1 MQKMTLVR
9 VSPESS
15 PEQAQRMLALC
26 IWIDAHIH
34 ESIGWSELMAQSGM
48 DHQELQAAFTK
59 HHATTPMTWI
69 RKRREELNSQALAAS
84 QPVVLPSILVK

>member
-1 MQKMTLVR
+1 MQKMKI
-9 VSPESS
+9 VSDSQESS

-26 IWIDAHIH
+26 IWIDAHLH
-34 ESIGWSELMAQSGM
+34 ETIGWSELMAQSGM

-69 RKRREELNSQALAAS
+69 RKRREELKSKALKTNK
-84 QPVVLPSILVK
+84 PVALPSMLVK